1 MASDTIKGAGDIY
14 QKDLYGDLAKSAKEA
29 LPLME
34 KLNQVLKTTTA
45 SNLKLVESQIKD
57 VEGLKKV
64 TEGVNNT
71 NKAFNQKLALDKETI
86 KLEQKL
92 KANRTKQA
100 QQNEVTK
107 VQISTETRARKA
119 LAKETLNLTGAYT
132 KESAKLNDLR
142 KKYKN
147 LAISEK
153 GVSKEQKI
161 LLSQI
166 TKLDTKL
173 KKIDKTV
180 GQSQRNVGNYGSAFS
195 RAGGALRSFAGAL
208 GITAGITGLFNVMKS
223 TVAIFSSFEKANS
236 NLEAVLGATNE
247 QMILLS
253 ANAKLLGSTTAF
265 TASEV
270 VGLQTAFAKLGF
282 PTDDILLMTE
292 STLNAA
298 AAMGSG
304 LDETAALTG
313 STLKAFGLDASEAG
327 RVNDVLARS
336 TSASALDFGK
346 LNAAM
351 STIAPVANSFGFSVE
366 GTTALLGQLSNAGF
380 DASSAATATRNVLLN
395 LADSNSK
402 LAKSLKEPVT
412 DLPSLVKG
420 LKQLKGEGIDLAEAL
435 QLTDK
440 RSVAAFST
448 FLNGADDVLE
458 LNEALLASGG
468 TAQQMADT
476 QLDNLSGSVTIL
488 NSAWEGFILSLE
500 DGNGSFSRV
509 LRNIVDLAT
518 EILSLLTGTEK
529 LTSEMSKHEKVVRK
543 YAKSF
548 ISIFKAVGSLV
559 AAFITFKV
567 VVSATMAVSKA
578 YTTINNVLRI
588 SKIAL
593 SGGIGKATKAMKAFN
608 TVSKANVIGLVVVLL
623 AAAVAAWIAFN
634 DGVTEAIRLQK
645 IFDETSAKSAASRKI
660 EIDERRKDQL
670 TAIELEE
677 LRVRKLIALGG
688 DEKKLNKDLS
698 EFKNSSLKREQKVNE
713 LALENFIK
721 ASDIKKA
728 LRQEEVDD
736 IDKNIA
742 KAEQSTGSVK
752 TGNSRTLIVQR
763 LNKQRDELVKSNTV
777 FTGAV
782 DGNIKAIQENIL
794 RINKEIAQ
802 SDVNLIE
809 VIKDGTEST
818 NAEYIKRTKG
828 LELLARRLEDLRNQA
843 TKDDL
848 ERQQK
853 ITNTKFRREID
864 AIKGNSK
871 VANELRIELAKARDT
886 KLLKLQDDFDA
897 AKKKRED
904 DFNEKRNKRLDSEEL
919 REQEEGKNKE
929 LLKAQIK
936 FDDQVAEI
944 EKSKLLNDIEK
955 DAAIIQRKKE
965 LVAAIAKIEKDAAQ
979 ELLEIDKQNDNERQK
994 IADENVRK
1002 QAEIDAEVLEVQ
1014 KAILNKLEEAFLAA
1028 SNKKIEDLDEQFNA
1042 SKENQ
1047 NRLRDLAAKGSLDAQ
1062 QSISVES
1069 KKQADLKRAKDK
1081 EERKQELVSAGFK
1094 IFSSL
1099 LDQGKNPQDA
1109 TLETAALLGALPA
1122 IIEAIPTAFEGTE
1135 STGTVKNQLDSNGG
1149 RLMLLHDN
1157 ERVMTEK
1164 QNNKMGGIGND
1175 EAANIIEKYN
1185 MGELFNHNSP
1195 DISGNLMS
1203 SIKLNGLS
1211 ELRNEMR
1218 QVNESIK
1225 AIKMPKT
1232 SMEADY
1238 VRQILKVK
1246 TQTGNKIITEI
1257 SKLH

>member
-1 MASDTIKGAGDIY
+1 MANDIIKGAGDIY

-71 NKAFNQKLALDKETI
+71 NKAFNQKLTLDKETI
-86 KLEQKL
+86 KLEQKI

-100 QQNEVTK
+100 QQNDVRNLQLQTEKKAIREV
-107 VQISTETRARKA
+107 S
-119 LAKETLNLTGAYT
+119 KETLGLTSAYA
-132 KESAKLNDLR
+132 KESKKLNDLR

-161 LLSQI
+161 LLAQI

-195 RAGGALRSFAGAL
+195 KAGGALRSFAGAL

-236 NLEAVLGATNE
+236 GLKAVLGATNE
-247 QMILLS
+247 EMVLLS
-253 ANAKLLGSTTAF
+253 ANAKILGSTTAF

-282 PTDDILLMTE
+282 PTADILLMTE

-304 LDETAALTG
+304 LDETATLTG
-313 STLKAFGLDASEAG
+313 ATLKAFGLDASEAS
-327 RVNDVLARS
+327 RVNDVLAKS

-346 LNAAM
+346 LNSSM
-351 STIAPVANSFGFSVE
+351 STIAPVAKKFGFSLE
-366 GTTALLGQLSNAGF
+366 GSTALLGELSNAGF
-380 DASSAATATRNVLLN
+380 DASSAATATRNIMLN
-395 LADSNSK
+395 LADANGK

-420 LKQLKGEGIDLAEAL
+420 LKQLKGEGIDLGEAL
-435 QLTDK
+435 NLTDK
-440 RSVAAFST
+440 RSVAAFAT
-448 FLNGADDVLE
+448 FLDGTDSVLE

-623 AAAVAAWIAFN
+623 AAAVAAWVAFN
-634 DGVTEAIRLQK
+634 NGVSEAIRLQK

-670 TAIELEE
+670 SIIELEE
-677 LRVRKLIALGG
+677 LRIRKLIALGG
-688 DEKKLNKDLS
+688 DEKKLNKELS
-698 EFKNSSLKREQKVNE
+698 EFKNNSLKKEKE
-713 LALENFIK
+713 LSERSLKIFTENTNK
-721 ASDIKKA
+721 RKA
-728 LRQEEVDD
+728 LRQGEID
-736 IDKNIA
+736 IISEKIEQAGASLGQGTRESADARILA
-742 KAEQSTGSVK
+742 KIS
-752 TGNSRTLIVQR
+752 R
-763 LNKQRDELVKSNTV
+763 LNNERDELIKSNAA
-777 FTGAV
+777 FIGAV
-782 DGNIKAIQENIL
+782 DGNIKAVQENIL
-794 RINKEIAQ
+794 KINKEIAE
-802 SDVNLIE
+802 SDVDLIE
-809 VIKDGTEST
+809 VIKDGTDAINT
-818 NAEYIKRTKG
+818 EYLKRVDN
-828 LELLARRLEDLRNQA
+828 LALLARRLEDLRNQA

-848 ERQQK
+848 ERQKK
-853 ITNTKFRREID
+853 IINTKFRREID

-871 VANELRIELAKARDT
+871 VANELRIELIKARDSE
-886 KLLKLQDDFDA
+886 LLKLQDDFD
-897 AKKKRED
+897 KKKKKKED
-904 DFNEKRNKRLDSEEL
+904 DFNEKRNERLGKEEL
-919 REQEEGKNKE
+919 RTKKGIDKE
-929 LLKAQIK
+929 ILKAMQD
-936 FDDQVAEI
+936 FDSQVAEI
-944 EKSKLLNDIEK
+944 EKSKLLSDEEK
-955 DAAIIQRKKE
+955 DAAILQRKKE
-965 LVAAIAKIEKDAAQ
+965 LLDKLAKIDADAKSKQ
-979 ELLEIDKQNDNERQK
+979 DKIDDEAAKK
-994 IADENVRK
+994 KADEEKKINDLR
-1002 QAEIDAEVLEVQ
+1002 IDTQ
-1014 KAILNKLEEAFLAA
+1014 IAILNKLDELLIAS
-1028 SNKKIEDLDEQFNA
+1028 SNKKIEDLDEQFDA

-1069 KKQADLKRAKDK
+1069 KKQADLKRAKEK

-1094 IFSSL
+1094 IFSAL
-1099 LDQGKNPQDA
+1099 LSQGKDPASA

-1122 IIEAIPTAFEGTE
+1122 IIEAIPAFFDGTE
-1135 STGTVKNQLDSNGG
+1135 STGTVSNALDSNGG
-1149 RLMLLHDN
+1149 RMAMLHDN

-1185 MGELFNHNSP
+1185 MGELFNHNTP
-1195 DISGNLMS
+1195 DIGNNLMS
-1203 SIKLNGLS
+1203 SINLNGLNKGL
-1211 ELRNEMR
+1211 ERKIDTLND
-1218 QVNESIK
+1218 SIK

-1246 TQTGNKIITEI
+1246 TQTGNKIVTEI